1 MSVTEKHRQEVHQ
14 NGEHAPRLVVEILG
28 HKPLWLDWTL
38 SQIGSSII
46 ESRSYFPVLFI
57 RLAKQLL
64 KGKEHCSWSH
74 QISIKESLFDRGLQD

>member
-1 MSVTEKHRQEVHQ
+1 MHVRERKTQTEGASEWGAVLQHA
-14 NGEHAPRLVVEILG
+14 HAPRLVVEILG

-46 ESRSYFPVLFI
+46 ERRSYFPVLFI

-64 KGKEHCSWSH
+64 KGKKHCS
-74 QISIKESLFDRGLQD
+74 